1 MPVFILFL
9 LILFSFISYAF
20 ADTSYYVFV
29 IDENSK
35 PIVGY
40 KILPTTRE
48 DVFISKSEPI
58 KKWIVQP
65 KSTLIVVKN
74 RDFYPVK
81 DTFIFDRKKGIVLLL
96 IDPMQKKTSLFEPER
111 LEIDSNIKVLL
122 DSRKDVLAKIET
134 VFPISKTPSFE
145 AKIPITPQR
154 DLLSLAEQYDKTGQ
168 LDKALPI
175 YEQLI
180 NIYPENREFIE
191 KAGTIHY
198 KLGNFSKAKEYFSSL
213 PKDEKTLT
221 KLAGIYMIEKN
232 FEKALRLIDTST
244 FSKSA
249 YMHYLRGVLLY
260 LLNRK
265 DEAYKEL
272 SILMKLDKSLA
283 QSLRDL
289 LR

>member
-1 MPVFILFL
+1 MRNFILIF
-9 LILFSFISYAF
+9 IFSCCFSSIAF
-20 ADTSYYVFV
+20 ADNSCYVLV
-29 IDENSK
+29 IDESSK

-40 KILPTTRE
+40 KILPTPRE

-65 KSTLIVVKN
+65 KSTLFVLKN
-74 RDFYPVK
+74 KDLYPVK
-81 DTFIFDRKKGIVLLL
+81 DSFIFDRKKGIVLLL
-96 IDPMQKKTSLFEPER
+96 IDLMQKKISPFETEK

-122 DSRKDVLAKIET
+122 ESRKDVLAKIET
-134 VFPISKTPSFE
+134 VFPVSKTPSFE
-145 AKIPITPQR
+145 PKISITPQP

-168 LDKALPI
+168 FDKALPL

-180 NIYPENREFIE
+180 KIYPEKKEFID

-198 KLGNFSKAKEYFSSL
+198 KLGNFSKAKEYFSAL
-213 PKDEKTLT
+213 PKDERTLT
-221 KLAGIYMIEKN
+221 KLAGIYIIEKN
-232 FEKALRLIDTST
+232 FEKALKLIETST
-244 FSKSA
+244 LSNSA
-249 YMHYLRGVLLY
+249 YMHYLRGILLH

-272 SILMKLDKSLA
+272 SILMKLDKNLA